1 MLISGAKSRE
11 EASVVSSDLAAT
23 DDGQASGSEI
33 GVVKR
38 TYQVEAIA
46 NDLLIDSVHRF
57 EVKWVGFGRE
67 QNSWLTEDELRPYGD
82 ILNKYKQAQEENTAD
97 LRMFKRL
104 LADADGLPISVVNK
118 VDCIGCPKELTYI
131 NENIY
136 SDEVPRPCT
145 PMFWCE
151 CTNGCR
157 SDCECSSA
165 SNYDSCG
172 LLKAAVKERI
182 VECGP
187 LCKCADNCVNRVVQ
201 RGSKVE
207 FEIRRYAQKGW
218 GVVTKKLLEKGT
230 FVAEYVGEVISTDE
244 AERRGLKDV
253 TNGLTYLYDLDKE
266 FTSDIADF
274 SIDAKTHGNIS
285 RFFNHSCNPNMKTF
299 AVYIE
304 HRDPRLHRLAIF
316 TTRVVKAG
324 DELTIDYSPGADIG
338 EGLHLEKCYCGAP
351 KCRGYMC

>member
-23 DDGQASGSEI
+23 DDGQTSGGEVGI
-33 GVVKR
+33 VKR
-38 TYQVEAIA
+38 AYQVEAIV

-57 EVKWVGFGRE
+57 EVKWVGFSRE

-82 ILNKYKQAQEENTAD
+82 VLNKYKQAQEENTAD

-104 LADADGLPISVVNK
+104 LADADGLPISVVNR
-118 VDCIGCPKELTYI
+118 VDGVGCPKELTYI

-157 SDCECSSA
+157 SDCECSST

-182 VECGP
+182 
-187 LCKCADNCVNRVVQ
+187 
-201 RGSKVE
+201 
-207 FEIRRYAQKGW
+207 
-218 GVVTKKLLEKGT
+218 
-230 FVAEYVGEVISTDE
+230 
-244 AERRGLKDV
+244 
-253 TNGLTYLYDLDKE
+253 
-266 FTSDIADF
+266 
-274 SIDAKTHGNIS
+274 
-285 RFFNHSCNPNMKTF
+285 
-299 AVYIE
+299 
-304 HRDPRLHRLAIF
+304 
-316 TTRVVKAG
+316 
-324 DELTIDYSPGADIG
+324 
-338 EGLHLEKCYCGAP
+338 
-351 KCRGYMC
+351 